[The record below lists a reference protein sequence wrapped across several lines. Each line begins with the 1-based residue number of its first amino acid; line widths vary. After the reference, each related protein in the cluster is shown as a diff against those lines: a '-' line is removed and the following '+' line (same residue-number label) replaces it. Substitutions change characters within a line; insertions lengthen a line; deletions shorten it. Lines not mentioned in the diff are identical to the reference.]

1 MSDFSQP
8 PETVSAATNALMRGD
23 VNKDVMRSLG
33 NRLSS
38 MFTTYE
44 NDRRL
49 SEMKWLQNARQYLGV
64 LDPQVEAKLDPTRSR
79 AYPKLTRVKVMSMVA
94 RLMNLLFPTSEKN
107 WTLEPSPVPNLAP
120 DDLQTVLTTLA
131 QQTGNNN
138 LDDDM
143 IEEAIMHFA
152 KARAVNLSKEIED
165 QLDELGGDRAYD
177 YIALCKRVIISAV
190 SYGCGVLK
198 GPFVRTQKQRTWKR
212 DPATNQ
218 FVFSDIEA
226 MRPQFE
232 HVSLWDYYPDLSAKT
247 FAQMDGQFERHVMSR
262 HQVRKLADRA
272 DFFGD
277 VIKQYLA
284 THPTGNYRRRM
295 HEMELKSMGVQN
307 LVQDQDGR
315 KFELLEW
322 TGYISG
328 HEMQGAGINVKTE
341 MLSEEV
347 EAEVWLLDGQ
357 IIKCDLNPWAE
368 LQSGYKVNMYHQF
381 IFEQDETSL
390 LGNALPSI
398 MRDSQMGVTAATMLL
413 MDNAGVA
420 CTPSVEINTDLVRMD
435 KDTESIHGYQTW
447 YREGLGPDAQFPA
460 VRAVQYNAYVEELLK
475 IIDKFENFADQETF
489 VNAQTG
495 GDMQNGPSEPF
506 RTAAGASMLRG
517 DAALPFKDVVRNFDV
532 FTESV
537 LTSLVA
543 FNEQFNPKP
552 TIQGDF
558 QVIARGATSLI
569 AKEVRGMAVDTLV
582 QTTTP
587 EDMKYFN
594 RFDLLK
600 ERVAVRDLPRSVL
613 VTDAEAARI
622 KQSDMDAASKAS
634 QTQDELVRAEIRK
647 LLGDALKA
655 VTQSDK
661 NTAAAA
667 AENANIV
674 LGALEHDLNT
684 AATATDAVH
693 RSLEIQQAGARDAS
707 AAASAAKPTG
717 ASKGTASNK

>member
-1 MSDFSQP
+1 MSDLSQP
-8 PETVSAATNALMRGD
+8 PETVGGATNALVRGD
-23 VNKDVMRSLG
+23 VNQDAMRLLGTRLASL
-33 NRLSS
+33 
-38 MFTTYE
+38 FATYE

-49 SEMKWLQNARQYLGV
+49 SELKWLQNARQYLGV
-64 LDPQVEAKLDPTRSR
+64 LDPQVEAKLDPNRSR

-120 DDLQTVLTTLA
+120 DDLQNVLNTLA
-131 QQTGNNN
+131 EAQGNDISDA
-138 LDDDM
+138 L
-143 IEEAIMHFA
+143 IEEAIQKFA
-152 KARAVNLSKEIED
+152 KARADNLSKEIQD

-177 YIALCKRVIISAV
+177 YVALCKRVILSAV
-190 SYGCGVLK
+190 SYGCGVMK
-198 GPFVRTQKQRTWKR
+198 GPYVRMQTQRTWTR
-212 DPATNQ
+212 GPNNQ
-218 FVFSDIEA
+218 FVFNTIEA
-226 MRPQFE
+226 NRPQFE

-262 HQVRKLADRA
+262 HQVRKLADRQ

-277 VIKQYLA
+277 VIKHYLA
-284 THPTGNYRRRM
+284 THVTGNYKRRM

-315 KFELLEW
+315 KFELLQW
-322 TGYISG
+322 TGWISG
-328 HEMQGAGINVKTE
+328 HEMQGAGITVRPD

-347 EAEVWLLDGQ
+347 EADVWLLDGL

-368 LQSGYKVNMYHQF
+368 LASGYKVNTYHQF
-381 IFEQDETSL
+381 VFEHDETSL
-390 LGNALPSI
+390 LGNALPAI

-413 MDNAGVA
+413 MDNAGIA

-435 KDTESIHGYQTW
+435 QDTQSIHGYQTW
-447 YREGLGPDAQFPA
+447 YREGMGPDAQYPA
-460 VRAVQYNAYVEELLK
+460 VRSIEYNAYIEELLK
-475 IIDKFENFADQETF
+475 LIEKFENFADQETF

-495 GDMQNGPSEPF
+495 GDMQDGPSEPF

-543 FNEQFNPKP
+543 FNEQFNAKAS
-552 TIQGDF
+552 IKGDF

-569 AKEVRGMAVDTLV
+569 AKEVRGMAIDTLV

-587 EDMKYFN
+587 EDSPYFN

-613 VTDAEAARI
+613 VSDEEAVRI
-622 KQSDMDAASKAS
+622 KKAMDDGRAKSAAEQS
-634 QTQDELVRAEIRK
+634 ELLRAEVRK

-655 VTQSDK
+655 VTQADK

-667 AENANIV
+667 AESANLV
-674 LGALEHDLNT
+674 LGALEHDLDSRT
-684 AATATDAVH
+684 AANETVLRAA
-693 RSLEIQQAGARDAS
+693 EIKQAGARDAGG
-707 AAASAAKPTG
+707 AGGAKKP
-717 ASKGTASNK
+717 A

>member
-1 MSDFSQP
+1 MSDLSQP
-8 PETVSAATNALMRGD
+8 PETVGGATNALVRGD
-23 VNKDVMRSLG
+23 VNQDAMRMLG
-33 NRLSS
+33 VRLSS
-38 MFTTYE
+38 LFTTYE

-49 SEMKWLQNARQYLGV
+49 SELKWLQNARQYLGV
-64 LDPQVEAKLDPTRSR
+64 LDPQVEAKLDPNRSR

-107 WTLEPSPVPNLAP
+107 WTVEPSPVPNLAP
-120 DDLQTVLTTLA
+120 DDLQNVLNTLA
-131 QQTGNNN
+131 DAQGNEISDE
-138 LDDDM
+138 L
-143 IEEAIMHFA
+143 IEEAIQKFA
-152 KARAVNLSKEIED
+152 KARADNLSKEIQD

-177 YIALCKRVIISAV
+177 YVALCKRVIISGV

-198 GPFVRTQKQRTWKR
+198 GPFVRTQTQRTWKR
-212 DPATNQ
+212 GEGNT
-218 FVFSDIEA
+218 FVFDTIEA
-226 MRPQFE
+226 NRPQFE
-232 HVSLWDYYPDLSAKT
+232 HVSIWDYYPDLSAKT

-262 HQVRKLADRA
+262 HQVRKLADRQ

-277 VIKQYLA
+277 VIKHYLA
-284 THPTGNYRRRM
+284 THVTGNYKRRM

-315 KFELLEW
+315 KFELLQW
-322 TGYISG
+322 TGWVSG
-328 HEMQGAGINVKTE
+328 HEMQGAGITVKPG

-347 EAEVWLLDGQ
+347 EADVWLLDGTV
-357 IIKCDLNPWAE
+357 IKCDLNPWAE
-368 LQSGYKVNMYHQF
+368 LESGYKVNTYHQF
-381 IFEQDETSL
+381 VFEYDETSL
-390 LGNALPSI
+390 LGNALPAI

-413 MDNAGVA
+413 MDNAGIA

-435 KDTESIHGYQTW
+435 QDTQSIHGYQVW
-447 YREGLGPDAQFPA
+447 YREGMGPDAQYPA
-460 VRAVQYNAYVEELLK
+460 VRSIEYNAYIEELLK
-475 IIDKFENFADQETF
+475 LIEKFENFADQETF

-495 GDMQNGPSEPF
+495 GDMQDGPSEPF

-543 FNEQFNPKP
+543 FNEQFNTKAS
-552 TIQGDF
+552 IKGDF
-558 QVIARGATSLI
+558 QIIARGATSLI
-569 AKEVRGMAVDTLV
+569 AKEVRGMAIDTLV

-587 EDMKYFN
+587 EDAPYFN

-613 VTDAEAARI
+613 VSDEEAVRI
-622 KQSDMDAASKAS
+622 KKATEDAASANAA
-634 QTQDELVRAEIRK
+634 QQGELIRAEVRK

-655 VTQSDK
+655 VTQADK

-667 AENANIV
+667 AESANLV
-674 LGALEHDLNT
+674 LGALEHDLDSR
-684 AATATDAVH
+684 TATSDAL
-693 RSLEIQQAGARDAS
+693 LEAAKIKQAGAGGTGGAGG
-707 AAASAAKPTG
+707 AKKP
-717 ASKGTASNK
+717 A

>member
-1 MSDFSQP
+1 MSDLSQP
-8 PETVSAATNALMRGD
+8 PETAGAATNALVREAVNPDMMRI
-23 VNKDVMRSLG
+23 LG
-33 NRLSS
+33 TRLSAL
-38 MFTTYE
+38 FTTYE

-49 SEMKWLQNARQYLGV
+49 CELKWLQNARQYLGI
-64 LDPQVEAKLDPTRSR
+64 LDPQVEAKLDPNRSR

-107 WTLEPSPVPNLAP
+107 WTVQPSPVPNLDP
-120 DDLQTVLTTLA
+120 KDLQMVLTELA
-131 QQTGNNN
+131 KAKGND
-138 LDDDM
+138 LTDDT
-143 IEEAIMHFA
+143 IEEAIMEFA
-152 KARAVNLSKEIED
+152 KARATNLSKEIED
-165 QLDELGGDRAYD
+165 QLDELGGDRSFD
-177 YIALCKRVIISAV
+177 YIALCKRVVISAV

-198 GPFVRTQKQRTWKR
+198 GPFVRTQQQRTWKR
-212 DPATNQ
+212 NPITN
-218 FVFSDIEA
+218 VFEFTTVDA

-232 HVSLWDYYPDLSAKT
+232 HVSIWDYYPDLSAKT

-262 HQVRKLADRA
+262 HQVRKLADRL

-277 VIKQYLA
+277 AIKTYLA
-284 THPTGNYRRRM
+284 GHPVGNYKRRM

-322 TGYISG
+322 TGFISG
-328 HEMQGAGINVKTE
+328 HELQGAGINVKPE

-347 EAEVWLLDGQ
+347 EAEVWLLDGVV
-357 IIKCDLNPWAE
+357 IKCDLDPWAE
-368 LQSGYKVNMYHQF
+368 MQSGYRVNMYHQF
-381 IFEQDETSL
+381 IFEYDETSL
-390 LGNALPSI
+390 LGNALPAI
-398 MRDSQMGVTAATMLL
+398 MRDSQMGVTASTMLM

-435 KDTESIHGYQTW
+435 KDAESIHGYQTW
-447 YREGLGPDAQFPA
+447 FREGLGPDAQYPA
-460 VRAVQYNAYVEELLK
+460 VRPIKYDAHIDELLK

-495 GDMQNGPSEPF
+495 GDMQDGPSEPF
-506 RTAAGASMLRG
+506 RTVAGASMLRG

-552 TIQGDF
+552 SIKGDF

-569 AKEVRGMAVDTLV
+569 AKEVRGIAIDTMV

-587 EDMKYFN
+587 EDSKYFD
-594 RFDLLK
+594 RFKLLK
-600 ERVAVRDLPRSVL
+600 ERVAVRDLPRDVL
-613 VTDAEAARI
+613 VSDEEAARI
-622 KQSDMDAASKAS
+622 KKADQDAAAKAA

-667 AENANIV
+667 AENTNII
-674 LGALEHDLNT
+674 LGALEHDLDRQ
-684 AATATDAVH
+684 TATVDAVH
-693 RSLEIQQAGARDAS
+693 RATEIEQAGARDAGD
-707 AAASAAKPTG
+707 AGGTKKP
-717 ASKGTASNK
+717 A

>member
-1 MSDFSQP
+1 MTDLSQP
-8 PETVSAATNALMRGD
+8 PETVGAATNALVRSTVDSG
-23 VNKDVMRSLG
+23 VMRMLG
-33 NRLSS
+33 QRLTAL
-38 MFTTYE
+38 FATYE

-49 SEMKWLQNARQYLGV
+49 SEIKWLQNARQYLGV
-64 LDPQVEAKLDPTRSR
+64 LDPQIEAKLDPNRSR

-107 WTLEPSPVPNLAP
+107 WTLESSPVPNLDP
-120 DDLQTVLTTLA
+120 EDLQNVLTALA
-131 QQTGNNN
+131 EAQGNDISDE
-138 LDDDM
+138 L
-143 IEEAIMHFA
+143 IEQGIKKFSD
-152 KARAVNLSKEIED
+152 ARAKNLALEIQD
-165 QLDELGGDRAYD
+165 QLDELGGNRAYD
-177 YIALCKRVIISAV
+177 YIALCKRVVISGV

-212 DPATNQ
+212 DAKTNQ
-218 FVFSDIEA
+218 FVFSNVDA
-226 MRPQFE
+226 FRPQFE

-262 HQVRKLADRA
+262 HQVRKLADRP

-277 VIKQYLA
+277 EIKKYLA
-284 THPTGNYRRRM
+284 AHPTGNYKRRL

-322 TGYISG
+322 TGWISG
-328 HEMQGAGINVKTE
+328 HELQGAGIDVKPE

-347 EAEVWLLDGQ
+347 EAEVWLLDGTV
-357 IIKCDLNPWAE
+357 IKCDMNPWAE
-368 LQSGYKVNMYHQF
+368 LASGYKVSMYHTF
-381 IFEQDETSL
+381 VFEYDETSL
-390 LGNALPSI
+390 LGNSLPSI
-398 MRDSQMGVTAATMLL
+398 MRDSQMGVTASTMMM

-435 KDTESIHGYQTW
+435 QDTQSIHGYQTW
-447 YREGLGPDAQFPA
+447 YREGMGPDAQYPA
-460 VRAVQYNAYVEELLK
+460 VRPIAYNAYIEELLK

-495 GDMQNGPSEPF
+495 GDMQDGPSEPF

-537 LTSLVA
+537 LTALVA
-543 FNEQFNPKP
+543 FNEQFNPKKS
-552 TIQGDF
+552 IKGDF
-558 QVIARGATSLI
+558 QIIARGATSLI
-569 AKEVRGMAVDTLV
+569 AKEVRGMAIDTLV

-587 EDMKYFN
+587 EDSPYFN

-600 ERVAVRDLPRSVL
+600 ERIAVRDLPRSVL
-613 VTDAEAARI
+613 VSDEEAVQI
-622 KQSDMDAASKAS
+622 KQSIRDASTKSAAEQS
-634 QTQDELVRAEIRK
+634 ELIRAEVRK

-655 VTQSDK
+655 VTQADK

-667 AENANIV
+667 AEAANTV

-684 AATATDAVH
+684 QTAAIEAVH
-693 RSLEIQQAGARDAS
+693 RSAEIKQAGAGA
-707 AAASAAKPTG
+707 PGNGGGTG
-717 ASKGTASNK
+717 K